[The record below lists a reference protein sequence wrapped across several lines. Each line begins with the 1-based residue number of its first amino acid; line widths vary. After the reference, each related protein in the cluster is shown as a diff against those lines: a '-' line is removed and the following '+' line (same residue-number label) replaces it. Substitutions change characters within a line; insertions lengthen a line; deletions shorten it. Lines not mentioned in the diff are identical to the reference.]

1 MTVAEEADFIIIGAG
16 IAGSS
21 VAAELAA
28 DGRRVLLVEAEQQP
42 GYHTTGRSAAIFAPT
57 YGPAPIRALTRAS
70 EAFFTSP
77 PAGFSDHPL
86 LSHRDI
92 LMIARPDQIAALDA
106 LIDEVGGYADIS
118 RLEVHEVYARQPLLR
133 DGYAV
138 AGMLDAGGHDIDVDA
153 LLQGYLRRFR
163 AEGGRLVAGAGASDL
178 RRDAGL
184 WRVNAGGRE
193 YAAPVVIN
201 AAGAW
206 ADEVGALAGAGE
218 IGLVP
223 KRRTAVIIAA
233 PEDVETDHLPLTVDV
248 DEKFYLKPESGR
260 LLISPADETPTP
272 PCDVQPEELDIAICV
287 DKIERAFDL
296 SVRRV
301 ENSWAGLRSFVGDK
315 VPVVGFSA
323 RAEGFFWLAGQGGYG
338 IQTAPAM
345 ARLAAALAQGK
356 QPPADIIDEGLDMAA
371 MSSARL
377 GV

>member
-1 MTVAEEADFIIIGAG
+1 MTVAEQADFIIIGAG

-28 DGRRVLLVEAEQQP
+28 DGRHVLLVEAEQQP

-70 EAFFTSP
+70 EAFFTNP

-92 LMIARPDQIAALDA
+92 LMIARSDQIAALDA
-106 LIDEVGGYADIS
+106 LIDEVGGHADIS
-118 RLEVHEVYARQPLLR
+118 RLESHDVYARQPLLR
-133 DGYAV
+133 PGYAE

-163 AEGGRLVAGAGASDL
+163 AEGGQLVAGVAASDL
-178 RRDAGL
+178 RRGAGL
-184 WRVNAGGRE
+184 WQVTVGGRE

-201 AAGAW
+201 AGGAW
-206 ADEVGALAGAGE
+206 ADEIGALASAGQ

-233 PEDVETDHLPLTVDV
+233 PEDVETEHLPLTVDV

-260 LLISPADETPTP
+260 LLISPADETPAP

-323 RAEGFFWLAGQGGYG
+323 RAGGFFWLAGQGGYG

-356 QPPADIIDEGLDMAA
+356 QPPADIIDEGLELAA
-371 MSSARL
+371 MSPARL

>member
-1 MTVAEEADFIIIGAG
+1 MTVAEQADFIIIGAG

-28 DGRRVLLVEAEQQP
+28 DGRHVLLVEAEQQP

-70 EAFFTSP
+70 EAFFTNP

-92 LMIARPDQIAALDA
+92 LMIARSDQIAALDA
-106 LIDEVGGYADIS
+106 LIDEVGGHADIS
-118 RLEVHEVYARQPLLR
+118 RLESHEVYARQPLLR
-133 DGYAV
+133 PGYAE

-163 AEGGRLVAGAGASDL
+163 AEGGQLVAGAGASDL
-178 RRDAGL
+178 RRTAGL
-184 WRVNAGGRE
+184 WRVTVGGRE

-206 ADEVGALAGAGE
+206 ADEVGALASAGE

-233 PEDVETDHLPLTVDV
+233 PEDVETEHLPLTVDV

-260 LLISPADETPTP
+260 LLISPADETPAP
-272 PCDVQPEELDIAICV
+272 PSDVQPEELDIAICV

-356 QPPADIIDEGLDMAA
+356 QPPADIIDEGLELAA
-371 MSSARL
+371 LSPARL

>member
-28 DGRRVLLVEAEQQP
+28 DGRHVLLVEAEQQP

-70 EAFFTSP
+70 EAFFANP

-86 LSHRDI
+86 LSRRDI
-92 LMIARPDQIAALDA
+92 LMIARSDQIAALDA
-106 LIDEVGGYADIS
+106 LIDEVGENANIS
-118 RLEVHEVYARQPLLR
+118 HLETHEVYARQPLLR
-133 DGYAV
+133 PGYAE

-163 AEGGRLVAGAGASDL
+163 AEGGQLVAGAGASDL

-184 WRVNAGGRE
+184 WRVTVGGRE

-206 ADEVGALAGAGE
+206 ADEVGALASAGQ

-233 PEDVETDHLPLTVDV
+233 PEDVETEHLPLTVDV

-260 LLISPADETPTP
+260 LLISPADETPAP
-272 PCDVQPEELDIAICV
+272 PSDVQPEELDIAICV

-345 ARLAAALAQGK
+345 ARLATALAQGK
-356 QPPADIIDEGLDMAA
+356 QPPADIIDEGLELAA
-371 MSSARL
+371 LSPARL

>member
-1 MTVAEEADFIIIGAG
+1 MTVAEQTDFIVIGAG
-16 IAGSS
+16 IAGVSA
-21 VAAELAA
+21 AAELAA
-28 DGRRVLLVEAEQQP
+28 DGRHVLLLEAERQP

-70 EAFFTSP
+70 EAFFTNP
-77 PAGFSDHPL
+77 PEGFADHPL
-86 LSHRDI
+86 LSRRDI
-92 LMIARPDQIAALDA
+92 LMIARPDQIHALDA
-106 LIDEVGGYADIS
+106 LIDEVGANADIA
-118 RLEVHEVYARQPLLR
+118 RLDGPALHARQPLLR
-133 DGYAV
+133 TGYAV

-163 AEGGRLVAGAGASDL
+163 AEGGQLVADAGASEL
-178 RRDAGL
+178 QRDGGM
-184 WRVNAGGRE
+184 WRVTAGGRE

-201 AAGAW
+201 ATGAW
-206 ADEVGALAGAGE
+206 ADEVAALAGAGQ

-223 KRRTAVIIAA
+223 RRRTVVIIAA
-233 PEDVETDHLPLTVDV
+233 PDDVETAHLPMTVDI

-260 LLISPADETPTP
+260 LLISPADETPVA
-272 PCDVQPEELDIAICV
+272 PCDVRPEELDIAICV

-296 SVRRV
+296 SVRRI

-315 VPVVGFSA
+315 VPVVGFSG

-356 QPPADIIDEGLDMAA
+356 QPPAAIIDEGLELAA
-371 MSSARL
+371 VSPARL

>member
-1 MTVAEEADFIIIGAG
+1 MTVAEQADFIIIGAG

-28 DGRRVLLVEAEQQP
+28 DGRHVLLLEAEQQP

-70 EAFFTSP
+70 EAFFTNP
-77 PAGFSDHPL
+77 PAGFWDHPL

-92 LMIARPDQIAALDA
+92 LMIARSDQIAALDA
-106 LIDEVGGYADIS
+106 LIDEVGGHADIS
-118 RLEVHEVYARQPLLR
+118 RLESHEVYARQPLLR
-133 DGYAV
+133 PGYAE

-163 AEGGRLVAGAGASDL
+163 AEGGQLVAGAGASDL
-178 RRDAGL
+178 RRAAGL
-184 WRVNAGGRE
+184 WRVTVGGRE

-206 ADEVGALAGAGE
+206 ADEVGALASAGE

-233 PEDVETDHLPLTVDV
+233 PEDVETEHLPLTVDV

-260 LLISPADETPTP
+260 LLISPADETPAP
-272 PCDVQPEELDIAICV
+272 PSDVQPEELDIAICV

-296 SVRRV
+296 SVRRI

-356 QPPADIIDEGLDMAA
+356 QPAADIIDEGLELAA
-371 MSSARL
+371 LSPARL

>member
-1 MTVAEEADFIIIGAG
+1 MTVAEQADFIIIGAG

-28 DGRRVLLVEAEQQP
+28 DGRHVLLLEAEQQP

-70 EAFFTSP
+70 EAFFTNP

-92 LMIARPDQIAALDA
+92 LMIARSDQIAALDA
-106 LIDEVGGYADIS
+106 LIDEVGGHADIS
-118 RLEVHEVYARQPLLR
+118 RLESHEVYARQPLLR
-133 DGYAV
+133 SGYAE

-163 AEGGRLVAGAGASDL
+163 AEGGQLVAGAGASDL
-178 RRDAGL
+178 RRAAGL
-184 WRVNAGGRE
+184 WRVTVGGRE

-206 ADEVGALAGAGE
+206 ADEVGALASAGE

-233 PEDVETDHLPLTVDV
+233 PEDVETEHLPLTVDV

-260 LLISPADETPTP
+260 LLISPADETPAP
-272 PCDVQPEELDIAICV
+272 PSDVQPEELDIAICV

-296 SVRRV
+296 SVRRI

-356 QPPADIIDEGLDMAA
+356 QPAADIIDEGLELAA
-371 MSSARL
+371 LSPARL